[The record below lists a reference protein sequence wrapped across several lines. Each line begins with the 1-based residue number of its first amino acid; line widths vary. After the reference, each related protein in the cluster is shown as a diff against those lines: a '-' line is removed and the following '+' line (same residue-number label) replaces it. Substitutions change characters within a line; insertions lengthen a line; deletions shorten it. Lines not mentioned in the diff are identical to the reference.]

1 MACRLRGDDSAAPS
15 CTAEAY
21 DVPADVTDI
30 RDLSQQIYVI
40 REQSGAA
47 VAAPASVEAETG
59 WYELHGAKGHPEGS
73 LHSWCKF
80 SEHRFP
86 TPGLC
91 QVYGLQK
98 ALRDP
103 AEFFSGG
110 GGAAEPWQLK
120 ILYCTGGGG
129 VGPCSCFQRG
139 FLKVTE
145 PCFCCDCLW
154 EQTRA
159 ALDPDQHGNVES
171 PTAAVAAPPTPPA
184 PPMVPTAPPGPPPP
198 EILRRSRAS
207 PPRNACEQAQRRWAE
222 YKAEAARRGMTPAQ
236 FTAHRATVAPPMVN
250 WDYGPSSTNVQ
261 DSRPQL
267 DNPDER
273 AKPY

>member
-1 MACRLRGDDSAAPS
+1 MARLLRGDDSAAPS
-15 CTAEAY
+15 CTAEA
-21 DVPADVTDI
+21 VTSDI
-30 RDLSQQIYVI
+30 RDLGEPI
-40 REQSGAA
+40 GAA
-47 VAAPASVEAETG
+47 VAALASVEAETG
-59 WYELHGAKGHPEGS
+59 WYELHGTKERSDGS
-73 LHSWCKF
+73 SLSWCKF

-236 FTAHRATVAPPMVN
+236 FTAHRAAVAPPH
-250 WDYGPSSTNVQ
+250 G
-261 DSRPQL
+261 QL
-267 DNPDER
+267 GLR
-273 AKPY
+273 SQQHQCTR